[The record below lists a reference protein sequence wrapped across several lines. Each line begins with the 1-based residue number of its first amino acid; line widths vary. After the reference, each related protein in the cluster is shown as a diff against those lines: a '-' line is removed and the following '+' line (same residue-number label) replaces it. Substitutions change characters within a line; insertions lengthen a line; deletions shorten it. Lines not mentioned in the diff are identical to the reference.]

1 MLFQDRLSV
10 ITSVISLIF
19 RFNCLYVSSDVGSL
33 LLEDDVTGGFLGA
46 VLGCLL
52 LCGTIECCSNELVM
66 ARRKEKAE
74 RKKSDKKKVCE
85 SYMYKREPLCVGCA
99 CVSVCVRVC
108 ACTEQVV

>member
-19 RFNCLYVSSDVGSL
+19 RFNCLYVSSVVGSL

-66 ARRKEKAE
+66 ARRREKAE
-74 RKKSDKKKVCE
+74 KKKSDKKK
-85 SYMYKREPLCVGCA
+85 CVKATCIKGNLFVWA
-99 CVSVCVRVC
+99 VRV
-108 ACTEQVV
+108 